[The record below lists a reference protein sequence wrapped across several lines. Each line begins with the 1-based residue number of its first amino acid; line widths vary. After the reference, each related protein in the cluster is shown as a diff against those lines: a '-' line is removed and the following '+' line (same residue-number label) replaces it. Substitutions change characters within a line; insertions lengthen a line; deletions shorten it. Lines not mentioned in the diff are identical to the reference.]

1 MKYLS
6 VKISWRNIRF
16 RMGITLLILASVLI
30 LARLAYAQEKYQ
42 LAMEVTVVKAD
53 GSPYRAADGWL
64 LLKENEREA
73 PATRVALNGNGQAKF
88 NMPVYGSTGT
98 LSLAEVSGEVP
109 LSWVENQNQTITLIV
124 DGGILK
130 TGSSMGGGMDREQP
144 PASKQSDT
152 PAVNYNLSIEGKVTD
167 KDGNPGAVMSVILR
181 TDAGEV
187 FETETDITGKFL
199 LEASTNSEQGMISV
213 KSAFNEDMIYGQMAL
228 TWAAGGGGEKKL
240 VADLV
245 MNKDGRMT
253 VQGGG
258 TEFPLPDEP
267 GNDEIQSELPSLPT
281 ATPPATDITTTVVL
295 PVDATPSPAPD
306 GDNDATTMV
315 VIVVMGILG
324 VSLTIGGILFVF
336 KNNHWL

>member
-1 MKYLS
+1 MKHLS
-6 VKISWRNIRF
+6 VKIPWRNIGF
-16 RMGITLLILASVLI
+16 CMGITLLILASILI

-42 LAMEVTVVKAD
+42 LIMEVTVVKAD

-88 NMPVYGSTGT
+88 SMPVYGSTGT

-109 LSWVENQNQTITLIV
+109 LSWAENQNQTITLIV

-130 TGSSMGGGMDREQP
+130 TGNSIEGMEREQP
-144 PASKQSDT
+144 PASKQSSD

-181 TDAGEV
+181 TDTGEV

-199 LEASTNSEQGMISV
+199 LEASTNSEQGMITV

-245 MNKDGRMT
+245 MDKDGEMT

-281 ATPPATDITTTVVL
+281 ATPPATVDVTTTVVL
-295 PVDATPSPAPD
+295 PVDATPSPTPSE
-306 GDNDATTMV
+306 DNGATMV
-315 VIVVMGILG
+315 VVVVMGILG

-336 KNNHWL
+336 KNNNWF